1 MATYNRSG
9 AIAYAAKWWNSYNP
23 DYIYYDG
30 TDDNTDC
37 ANFAT

>member
-37 ANFAT
+37 ANFVS